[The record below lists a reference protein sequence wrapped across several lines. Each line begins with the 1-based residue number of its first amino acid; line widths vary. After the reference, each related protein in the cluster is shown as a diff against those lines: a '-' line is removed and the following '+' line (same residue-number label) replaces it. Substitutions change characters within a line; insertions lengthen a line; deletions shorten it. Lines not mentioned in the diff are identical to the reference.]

1 MRHEVRFK
9 KREEVRKGSDEREGE
24 DHTDDM
30 STDLEPKKQMF
41 KGTKRP
47 FPGPVYPC

>member
-9 KREEVRKGSDEREGE
+9 KREEVRKGSDERKGE

-30 STDLEPKKQMF
+30 STDLEPKREKE
-41 KGTKRP
+41 GRCSW
-47 FPGPVYPC
+47 PCVPWLRV